1 MGAIHSQKKKKMGG
15 GGGGVSHFQ
24 SLYTC
29 TNHGLYYISGGGGG
43 GKLRYAIITTTIEA
57 QESFI
62 TRQISPRPARYII
75 VVMSDLQ
82 SLQSKLSIAMLL
94 FVQAKICYFPLE
106 KGVV

>member
-1 MGAIHSQKKKKMGG
+1 MGAIHSLKKWGG
-15 GGGGVSHFQ
+15 GGGG
-24 SLYTC
+24 
-29 TNHGLYYISGGGGG
+29 GW
-43 GKLRYAIITTTIEA
+43 AIITTTIEA
-57 QESFI
+57 QE

-75 VVMSDLQ
+75 VVMLDLQ